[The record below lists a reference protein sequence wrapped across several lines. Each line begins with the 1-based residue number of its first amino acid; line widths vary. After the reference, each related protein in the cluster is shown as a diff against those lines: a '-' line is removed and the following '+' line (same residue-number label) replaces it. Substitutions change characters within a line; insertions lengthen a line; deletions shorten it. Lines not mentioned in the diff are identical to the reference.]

1 MKYQSKSICHQFLST
16 LIGIFLF
23 CNITTAPAQTVPE
36 IAEKALAATVH
47 LEMKDSNGVTFGF
60 GSGFF
65 VRENLIAT
73 NYHVIKGAMYGTAKL
88 VGKSTTYTIEG
99 VTATDETNDLA
110 ILKVTASGIKPLLLG
125 DSDIVRIGEAVYV
138 AGNPK
143 GLEGTFSSGIISSL
157 RDTST
162 KERLQMTAPISPG
175 SSGGPVLNSK
185 GEVIGISFLTL
196 VGGQNLNFAISVNLL
211 KELLDRSGT
220 VMPFTHVDPVRF
232 AEVYFR
238 WGKEK
243 YKLGDYKNAITDYDM
258 AIRLNPDHADAY
270 SNRGNVKNKLGQ
282 YNAAIADYDTAI
294 RLNPDHADAYSNR
307 GNVKNKLGQYNA
319 AIADYDTAIRLN
331 PDHADTYKNRGR
343 AKHKLKQ
350 YYAAIADYTA
360 AIQLKPDRAE
370 VYNNR
375 GNAKHDLGQYD
386 VAITDYDTAI
396 RLNRDYAD
404 AYKNR
409 GRAKH
414 KLGQNT
420 AAIADYDAAI
430 QLKPDYPYT
439 YIRRGF
445 VKEKLGQPNGAIAD
459 YNTAIRLKP
468 DFAFAYY
475 NRGSVKVLLG
485 RTYEAKQDFQ
495 TALRLAERTSDDKVK
510 VLIKKALK
518 LIDQQNLK

>member
-1 MKYQSKSICHQFLST
+1 MEDQNKPLWSLFILTFT
-16 LIGIFLF
+16 VFLF
-23 CNITTAPAQTVPE
+23 CLTNSATAQTVPE
-36 IAEKALAATVH
+36 IAEKALAATVY
-47 LEMKDSNGVTFGF
+47 LEMQDSNGVTFGF

-110 ILKVTASGIKPLLLG
+110 ILKVTVYEIKPLPLPLG
-125 DSDIVRIGEAVYV
+125 NSDIVRIGEAVYV

-143 GLEGTFSSGIISSL
+143 GLEGTFSNGIISSL

-185 GEVIGISFLTL
+185 GEVIGVSFLTL

-220 VMPFTHVDPVRF
+220 VIPFTHVDPVRF

-243 YKLGDYKNAITDYDM
+243 YKLGNYKNAIADYDM
-258 AIRLNPDHADAY
+258 AIQLNPDHTDAY
-270 SNRGNVKNKLGQ
+270 N
-282 YNAAIADYDTAI
+282 
-294 RLNPDHADAYSNR
+294 
-307 GNVKNKLGQYNA
+307 
-319 AIADYDTAIRLN
+319 
-331 PDHADTYKNRGR
+331 NRGR
-343 AKHKLKQ
+343 AKHKLGQ
-350 YYAAIADYTA
+350 YAAAIADYTA
-360 AIQLKPDRAE
+360 AIQLKPD
-370 VYNNR
+370 YS
-375 GNAKHDLGQYD
+375 
-386 VAITDYDTAI
+386 
-396 RLNRDYAD
+396 
-404 AYKNR
+404 
-409 GRAKH
+409 
-414 KLGQNT
+414 
-420 AAIADYDAAI
+420 
-430 QLKPDYPYT
+430 YT

-445 VKEKLGQPNGAIAD
+445 VKEKLGQLNAAIAD
-459 YNTAIRLKP
+459 YDTAIQLKP

-510 VLIKKALK
+510 VLTKKVLK
-518 LIDQQNLK
+518 LIDQQNLKQ